1 MAAQLNS
8 SQRFFLTVAVM
19 ASTVMQVLDTTIVNV
34 ALPQMQG
41 ELGASPDQISWV
53 LTSYLVASA
62 IMMPLTGFF
71 SDRIG
76 RKKYLLISIG
86 GFVIA
91 SMLCGI
97 AQNITEI
104 VLFRIL
110 QGMFGAALV
119 PLAQAIMV
127 DTYPLEER
135 ARAMSIWGMG
145 VMVGPIAGPTVGGW
159 LTETLDWR
167 WTFFIN
173 LPVGILSLILAMRY
187 VPDTEKRLRKMDWT
201 GFVLLG
207 LAIGGLQYFLDR
219 GNGDDWFSS
228 TGITIA
234 AIVGTAG
241 FVLFLWHSLR
251 GREHPLFS
259 LKIFADR
266 NFVTASI
273 VITALGFGMYGAMV
287 LQPTMLEGL
296 LAYPTATAG
305 LVMAPRG
312 IASMASMQMVSGLM
326 KRFDARWI
334 IMAGMFLSALG
345 NYMCT
350 QFSLDVSAWQ
360 IVVPSLLQ
368 GFGLGLMM
376 VPLTTIALS
385 TMAPKLIPDASGVYS
400 LLRTIGS
407 SMGIALVS
415 TIYSRETQMNW
426 QTLGSG
432 IQPFNRNLQDYL
444 LHLPGASTGS
454 AAGVAQIVSEL
465 SHQAAMVAMVNAYW
479 WITASFVL
487 MLPLVFLL
495 KPLGKGAKPA
505 EISE

>member
-1 MAAQLNS
+1 
-8 SQRFFLTVAVM
+8 M

-71 SDRIG
+71 ADRIG
-76 RKKYLLISIG
+76 RKKFLLISIA

-91 SMLCGI
+91 SMLCGL
-97 AQNITEI
+97 AQNVTSI

-110 QGMFGAALV
+110 QGIFGAALV

-127 DTYPLEER
+127 DTWPLEER
-135 ARAMSIWGMG
+135 GRAMAIWGMG

-159 LTETLDWR
+159 LTENLDWR

-173 LPVGILSLILAMRY
+173 LPVGVLSLILAMRY

-201 GFVLLG
+201 GFILLG
-207 LAIGGLQYFLDR
+207 LAIGGFQYFLDR
-219 GNGDDWFSS
+219 GNSDDWFNSA
-228 TGITIA
+228 GITA
-234 AIVGTAG
+234 AFIIS
-241 FVLFLWHSLR
+241 VLGLLFFLWHSLR
-251 GREHPLFS
+251 DQENTLFS

-296 LAYPTATAG
+296 MSYPVATAG
-305 LVMAPRG
+305 MVMAPRG
-312 IASMASMQMVSGLM
+312 IASMISMMLVSSLM

-334 IMAGMFLSALG
+334 IMSGILLSIMG
-345 NYMCT
+345 NYLCT
-350 QFSLDVSAWQ
+350 QLNLEASAWQ
-360 IVVPSLLQ
+360 IMLPSLFQ
-368 GFGLGLMM
+368 GFGLGLIM

-385 TMAPKLIPDASGVYS
+385 SMTKPLIPDASGVYS
-400 LLRTIGS
+400 LLRTMGS
-407 SMGIALVS
+407 SIGIALAS
-415 TIYSRETQMNW
+415 TIYSREMQMNW
-426 QTLGSG
+426 QMLGSS
-432 IQPFNRNLQDYL
+432 IQPFNHNLQHYL
-444 LHLPGASTGS
+444 LQLPGVSSTS
-454 AAGVAQIVSEL
+454 AAGLQQIVSEL
-465 SHQAAMVAMVNAYW
+465 SQQAAMVAMVNAYW

-487 MLPLVFLL
+487 MLPLVLLL
-495 KPLGKGAKPA
+495 KPLPRGIAPSA
-505 EISE
+505 ASE

>member
-1 MAAQLNS
+1 MNS

-228 TGITIA
+228 TGITVA
-234 AIVGTAG
+234 AIIGVTALL
-241 FVLFLWHSLR
+241 LFLWHSLR

-259 LKIFADR
+259 MKIFADR
-266 NFVTASI
+266 NF
-273 VITALGFGMYGAMV
+273 
-287 LQPTMLEGL
+287 
-296 LAYPTATAG
+296 
-305 LVMAPRG
+305 
-312 IASMASMQMVSGLM
+312 
-326 KRFDARWI
+326 
-334 IMAGMFLSALG
+334 
-345 NYMCT
+345 
-350 QFSLDVSAWQ
+350 
-360 IVVPSLLQ
+360 
-368 GFGLGLMM
+368 
-376 VPLTTIALS
+376 
-385 TMAPKLIPDASGVYS
+385 
-400 LLRTIGS
+400 
-407 SMGIALVS
+407 
-415 TIYSRETQMNW
+415 
-426 QTLGSG
+426 
-432 IQPFNRNLQDYL
+432 
-444 LHLPGASTGS
+444 
-454 AAGVAQIVSEL
+454 
-465 SHQAAMVAMVNAYW
+465 
-479 WITASFVL
+479 
-487 MLPLVFLL
+487 
-495 KPLGKGAKPA
+495 
-505 EISE
+505 

>member
-1 MAAQLNS
+1 MNA

-71 SDRIG
+71 SDRLG

-97 AQNITEI
+97 AQNLTEI

-127 DTYPLEER
+127 DTYPIEER

-173 LPVGILSLILAMRY
+173 LPVGILSLLLAMRY
-187 VPDTEKRLRKMDWT
+187 VPDTLKRERKMDWT
-201 GFVLLG
+201 GFALLG

-228 TGITIA
+228 TGIT
-234 AIVGTAG
+234 TAFIIG
-241 FVLFLWHSLR
+241 MVCLVLFIWHSLR

-273 VITALGFGMYGAMV
+273 VITALGLGMYGAMV
-287 LQPTMLEGL
+287 LQPAMLEGL
-296 LAYPTATAG
+296 LAYPVATAG

-312 IASMASMQMVSGLM
+312 LASMASMQMVSGLM

-334 IMAGMFLSALG
+334 IMSGMLLSAIG
-345 NYMCT
+345 NYLCT
-350 QFSLDVSAWQ
+350 QFSLEVSAWQ
-360 IVVPSLLQ
+360 IVMPSLLQ
-368 GFGLGLMM
+368 GFGLGLIM
-376 VPLTTIALS
+376 VPLTTLALS
-385 TMAPKLIPDASGVYS
+385 SMKPNLIPDASGVYS
-400 LLRTIGS
+400 LLRTLGS
-407 SMGIALVS
+407 SVGIAVIS

-432 IQPFNRNLQDYL
+432 IQPFNHNLQNYL
-444 LHLPGASTGS
+444 LHMPGASTGS
-454 AAGVAQIVSEL
+454 LASASQLASQVM
-465 SHQAAMVAMVNAYW
+465 HQASMVAMVNAYW

-495 KPLGKGAKPA
+495 KPLARGAKPA